1 MEIALTMLIIAVV
14 LLFAAQFAGTRQ
26 DQSTPRR
33 LAEIERRLQLVMDH
47 LGVVDERPGPPG
59 VREHLARG
67 EKLKAIKAYREA
79 TGVDLRTA
87 KEAVEAMMGPLR

>member
-1 MEIALTMLIIAVV
+1 MEIALTVLTIVVV
-14 LLFAAQFAGTRQ
+14 LLLVAQLAGPRP
-26 DQSTPRR
+26 DRNTPRR

-47 LGVVDERPGPPG
+47 LGVVDERPAPPG

-67 EKLKAIKAYREA
+67 EKLQAIRAYRAA

-87 KEAVEAMMGPLR
+87 TEAVAAMMGPRR

>member
-1 MEIALTMLIIAVV
+1 MEIALTVLIIAVV

-26 DQSTPRR
+26 DRSTPRR

-47 LGVVDERPGPPG
+47 LGVVDERPAPPG

-67 EKLKAIKAYREA
+67 EKLQAIKAYREA